1 MNEDKLTTE
10 EERLLAEL
18 ASAQYFG
25 ALEHLK
31 NMLTGQG
38 VSKLLTNTLPND
50 ELRYWQGFVAG
61 IATFKVVAVKALDH
75 DSHEKEEMFPKGYKG
90 NPNRL

>member
-18 ASAQYFG
+18 AESKYLD

-31 NMLTGQG
+31 NIQSGHG
-38 VSKLLTNTLPND
+38 VGKLLTNTLPND

-61 IATFKVVAVKALDH
+61 VATTHKYIEEIKTRIQ
-75 DSHEKEEMFPKGYKG
+75 KEGFGE
-90 NPNRL
+90 

>member
-18 ASAQYFG
+18 AESKYLE

-31 NMLTGQG
+31 NIQSGHG
-38 VSKLLTNTLPND
+38 VGKLLTNTLPND

-61 IATFKVVAVKALDH
+61 VAVIPEIIKDIQNKFRK
-75 DSHEKEEMFPKGYKG
+75 DGFGE
-90 NPNRL
+90 